1 MCWHKRIIFS
11 VCCHSRWGPETA
23 KCDAEKAYEEGLRG
37 EGCYQRWSHPRDVV
51 RVEVKCRKCVL
62 DKQRTDEQ
70 FARVKAVLSSL
81 REAVESALITSEEA
95 GAVLDVEDDHGAV
108 LPHLAMGGDRK
119 LSASSSLLSPGS
131 SSSGL
136 DSNLERGENIPLDN
150 EWAHRPRWRSRHYVP
165 VKTDCEMF

>member
-37 EGCYQRWSHPRDVV
+37 EGCYQRWSQPRDVV

-62 DKQRTDEQ
+62 AKRRTDEQ
-70 FARVKAVLSSL
+70 FARVKAVLTSL
-81 REAVESALITSEEA
+81 RKAVDAALVVSDEA
-95 GAVLDVEDDHGAV
+95 GAVLDDDGDHGAV
-108 LPHLAMGGDRK
+108 SHFDMGRDRQ
-119 LSASSSLLSPGS
+119 LSTSLCSTGS

-136 DSNLERGENIPLDN
+136 DSNFERGKNIPLGN
-150 EWAHRPRWRSRHYVP
+150 EWAQRPRWRSRHYVP